1 MTQVSYKKKAILY
14 SSEEWSKLLSY
25 LSEKQKL
32 EENVETKRRE
42 VQDRKEMS
50 KHLKDSFVDSKVS
63 RNNKILT

>member
-1 MTQVSYKKKAILY
+1 MTQVAYKKKAILY
-14 SSEEWSKLLSY
+14 SSEDWSKLLSY